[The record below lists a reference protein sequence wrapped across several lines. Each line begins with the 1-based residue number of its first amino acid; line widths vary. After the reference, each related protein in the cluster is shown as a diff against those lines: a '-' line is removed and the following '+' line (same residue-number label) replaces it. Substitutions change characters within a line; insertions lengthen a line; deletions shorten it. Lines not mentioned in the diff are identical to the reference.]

1 MVEITLSSNE
11 FKALSS
17 DTRVHIIK
25 LLKQRNHTLTEL
37 SSKLSLASPTIK
49 QHLDILVQSNL
60 VQLNDEGRKWKYYS
74 LTRKGKNLLEPSMQ
88 TNVLILVG
96 ISFIALIG
104 MIYLFS
110 SALQQG
116 SLSAG
121 TEIQTKEY
129 NAKIMAPSQVLA
141 PSAGETAGK
150 ADSETSELGRPI
162 SGAYGIT
169 TIQLIAFLALIIALS
184 MTLGFFVGRIKKRNS
199 KP

>member
-25 LLKQRNHTLTEL
+25 LLKQRNHTLTEI
-37 SSKLSLASPTIK
+37 SSKLNLASPTIK

-60 VQLNDEGRKWKYYS
+60 VQLNDEGRKWKYYA
-74 LTRKGKNLLEPSMQ
+74 LTRKGKNILEPSMQ

-96 ISFIALIG
+96 ISFIAL
-104 MIYLFS
+104 MFVTYLFS
-110 SALQQG
+110 FTLQQG
-116 SLSAG
+116 SLGAG
-121 TEIQTKEY
+121 MRAQSKDY
-129 NAKIMAPSQVLA
+129 SAKITAPQTAA
-141 PSAGETAGK
+141 PSAGETAGT

-162 SGAYGIT
+162 AGTYGIT
-169 TIQLIAFLALIIALS
+169 IIQLIAFLALIIALS
-184 MTLGFFVGRIKKRNS
+184 MALGFFAGKIKKRNS